1 VYAYVTDTI
10 WSGLKDYRIG
20 LRIDSYGLSLGWGWG
35 GMVRD
40 VADGIK
46 SNWYRSIYYRS
57 LIRNM
62 IV

>member
-10 WSGLKDYRIG
+10 WSGLRDYLIG
-20 LRIDSYGLSLGWGWG
+20 LRFDSFGPSLGWGWG
-35 GMVRD
+35 GMGRD

-46 SNWYRSIYYRS
+46 CNWYRSTYYRS
-57 LIRNM
+57 RIRKM